1 MKFFKE
7 RFIFTDY
14 RSLVLRKSK
23 EVSRKE
29 RMETNR
35 SVQKMSTEIKDPSI
49 NETETDVIQEEVNLN
64 IKLYM
69 FFFFIIFTGAFLI
82 PGILFF
88 FFILGYFTPIVLEAE
103 NILVA
108 FTQFE
113 PLIIIAITPL
123 VFIGLYILHLFL
135 MAVVTR
141 WLWQYTERKSPSK
154 SGIIPRNIASKV
166 SDYYHVRSFMIKYPK
181 NAFVKGPFPWLA
193 NWLFNFVGTNKIGKG
208 TTIEEQLCGDKFV
221 DIGENCYIGVNSVLT
236 SHLVDGIFGNIVY
249 FKIKIG
255 DNVTFT
261 GLGCVGPGT
270 EVNDNSY
277 LLPFAASAKH
287 AILKGNN
294 YYFGSPLRKIFKKK
308 VAEYLDLSEE
318 DFKKEKELANIQ
330 KKPQNKEEN
339 ISND

>member
-1 MKFFKE
+1 MTAEITESSKDE
-7 RFIFTDY
+7 
-14 RSLVLRKSK
+14 SEK
-23 EVSRKE
+23 EVE
-29 RMETNR
+29 
-35 SVQKMSTEIKDPSI
+35 
-49 NETETDVIQEEVNLN
+49 QEEVQLQL
-64 IKLYM
+64 KLYM
-69 FFFFIIFTGAFLI
+69 FFFFIIFSASFLL

-88 FFILGYFTPIVLEAE
+88 FFILGYFTPIVLRAGD
-103 NILVA
+103 IMVV

-123 VFIGLYILHLFL
+123 VFIGLYLLHLFL
-135 MAVVTR
+135 MALMTR
-141 WLWQYTERKSPSK
+141 WLWQYTEKKSPSK

-249 FKIKIG
+249 FEIKIG

-270 EVNDNSY
+270 EIHDNSY

-308 VAEYLDLSEE
+308 VAEYLDFTEE
-318 DFKKEKELANIQ
+318 DLKKEKELANKQ
-330 KKPQNKEEN
+330 KKTEIKGEIN
-339 ISND
+339 SND